1 MLEERRAVAATEL
14 CWGTVQSAPI
24 ETLVRV
30 ASENGF
36 ESVTVTPWMGQE
48 LLADP
53 ARLARIRAGLAAADV
68 RIGCL
73 DALIKGLPGIPATE
87 AVPPEQR
94 LNFTY
99 GADACLR
106 VAEALDIRLLNIAH
120 YLGQPVPLA
129 ALVDAIGAVA
139 ERAGTL
145 GMALCVEFIP
155 GSGIPDLATA
165 VRISAAAGSN
175 VGILVDTWHFARTG
189 GTPAELRELA
199 PGSVRCIQVNDRIDG
214 EGGPVEGPGGPVYPT
229 MANRRLPGDGEL
241 PLAELVGALLANSP
255 GVPVGIEVFSDEM
268 RSLPAQTA
276 AHRAAA
282 ALRRILPETPA

>member
-1 MLEERRAVAATEL
+1 MLGRIAVATTEL

-24 ETLVRV
+24 ETLVSV
-30 ASENGF
+30 ASDNGF
-36 ESVTVTPWMGQE
+36 ESITITPWMGQQLVE
-48 LLADP
+48 DP
-53 ARLARIRAGLAAADV
+53 ERLARIRAAMASASV

-94 LNFTY
+94 QNFSY

-106 VAEALDIRLLNIAH
+106 VAEALDIRLLNITH
-120 YLGQPVPLA
+120 YLGQPVALA

-145 GMALCVEFIP
+145 GMATCIEFIP

-165 VRISAAAGSN
+165 VRISSAAGSN

-189 GTPAELRELA
+189 GTAAELRELA
-199 PGSVRCIQVNDRIDG
+199 PGSVLCIQVNDRIG
-214 EGGPVEGPGGPVYPT
+214 QEGGPVEGPDGPVYLA

-241 PLAELVGALLANSP
+241 PLVEWVSALLANNP

-276 AHRAAA
+276 AHRAAVA
-282 ALRRILPETPA
+282 VQRILPEIHA

>member
-1 MLEERRAVAATEL
+1 MAETEL

-24 ETLVRV
+24 ETLLSV
-30 ASENGF
+30 ASDNGF
-36 ESVTVTPWMGQE
+36 ESVTVTPWMGQQ
-48 LLADP
+48 LLEERE
-53 ARLARIRAGLAAADV
+53 RLARIRAAMAATGV

-94 LNFTY
+94 RNFSY

-106 VAEALDIRLLNIAH
+106 VAEALDIRLLNITH
-120 YLGQPVPLA
+120 YLGQPVALT

-139 ERAGTL
+139 ERAETL
-145 GMALCVEFIP
+145 GIATCIEFIP

-165 VRISAAAGSN
+165 ERISSAAGSK

-189 GTPAELRELA
+189 GTAADLRALA
-199 PGSVRCIQVNDRIDG
+199 PGSVLCIQLNDRADT
-214 EGGPVEGPGGPVYPT
+214 EGGPVEGPDGPVYLP

-241 PLAELVGALLANSP
+241 PLVDLVSALLVNNP

-276 AHRAAA
+276 AHRAAV
-282 ALRRILPETPA
+282 ALRRVLAEIHA